1 MKRSLVIAFAFTVLL
16 FLLLLI
22 PLDGRV
28 DNTIVFFVG
37 RFHPILLHL
46 PIGALIVLFLMEII
60 NSVRSELNL
69 NAACNI
75 LLWFSVLSIIP
86 TITLGFLL
94 ASSGNY
100 EDELLNFHKWLGW
113 FTALICVWLVVFRQQ
128 KSTKTKTR
136 ALKFHK
142 IEVKFLIKRT

>member
-128 KSTKTKTR
+128 KSTKNPNGVSR
-136 ALKFHK
+136 FY
-142 IEVKFLIKRT
+142 